1 MKYKFDAK
9 TFKKNFKRD
18 WQLHIYMAFP
28 VIYLFIFDFIPM
40 YGVQI
45 AFRDFRPGT
54 GILGSKWV
62 GFQWFI
68 EFLQNHEFKEI
79 FTNTIA
85 LSLYAFAIFPLP
97 IVFGLMVSAL
107 RSEKYKKM
115 VQNVSYMPH
124 FISTA
129 VIVGIM
135 NMIFSPVCGL
145 YGSLY
150 KLFGGVGYP
159 VDFRFTAAAFRHLYI
174 WSNVWQELGWSSI
187 IYIAALSSVSQEIHE
202 AAQIDG
208 ASRLKRMWYVDIPA
222 IMPTIAIQFLL
233 KCTGIISVGFEKAY
247 MMQNELNLSVSEV
260 INTYI
265 FKVGL
270 SSFRSYSYGAAVGLF
285 NTAINLTLLVTV
297 NTIVTKATEGEI
309 CLY

>member
-45 AFRDFRPGT
+45 AFRDFRPAA

-62 GFQWFI
+62 GFQWFK
-68 EFLQNHEFKEI
+68 EFLQNPEFKEI

-85 LSLYAFAIFPLP
+85 LSLYAFATFPLP
-97 IVFGLMVSAL
+97 IIFGLMLSAL
-107 RSEKYKKM
+107 RSERYKKF

-129 VIVGIM
+129 VMVGIL
-135 NMIFSPVCGL
+135 NMIFSPVSGL
-145 YGSLY
+145 YGSLF

-233 KCTGIISVGFEKAY
+233 KCTAIISVGFEKAY

-260 INTYI
+260 IATYV

-285 NTAINLTLLVTV
+285 NTAINLAILVSV
-297 NTIVTKATEGEI
+297 NTIVKKATEGEI